1 MTALGRAHPTYSLL
15 QGRGQPGTHDV
26 QVGERILRAFRT
38 DANDTVSLPVYDKS
52 AHGGAGDRRAVW
64 KCVNRPVDV
73 VLFEG
78 WCLGFRSLSE
88 TELAQM
94 YEEGKSRF
102 SEMREED
109 AKDRAEFTACGLDEL
124 RFVNEQLQGWEQ
136 IWYPLLDVFVQFVP
150 VAQDGAS
157 PWSLI
162 YPWRLEAEHKMKRTN
177 GGRGMTDEQ
186 VYAFVKRYVSLES
199 SKSTTHTCS

>member
-52 AHGGAGDRRAVW
+52 AHGGAGDRQTVW

-94 YEEGKSRF
+94 YEEGKS
-102 SEMREED
+102 
-109 AKDRAEFTACGLDEL
+109 L
-124 RFVNEQLQGWEQ
+124 
-136 IWYPLLDVFVQFVP
+136 
-150 VAQDGAS
+150 
-157 PWSLI
+157 SLI
-162 YPWRLEAEHKMKRTN
+162 HI
-177 GGRGMTDEQ
+177 
-186 VYAFVKRYVSLES
+186 
-199 SKSTTHTCS
+199 

>member
-52 AHGGAGDRRAVW
+52 AHGGAGDRQTVW

-150 VAQDGAS
+150 VS
-157 PWSLI
+157 
-162 YPWRLEAEHKMKRTN
+162 Y
-177 GGRGMTDEQ
+177 
-186 VYAFVKRYVSLES
+186 
-199 SKSTTHTCS
+199 THLTLPTSDLV